1 MKIGLKLVRYGG
13 ICDDMCVRIT
23 VKKGGTLYIIT
34 GDISKMSI
42 NDKLE
47 IQANI
52 TDERELKKREIIAL
66 ERIAAALESRR

>member
-1 MKIGLKLVRYGG
+1 MKTSVILVLYSG
-13 ICDDMCVRIT
+13 ICAYMYVRIT
-23 VKKGGTLYIIT
+23 GTERRHMYIIT

-47 IQANI
+47 MQANI

-66 ERIAAALESRR
+66 ERIATALERKG

>member
-1 MKIGLKLVRYGG
+1 M
-13 ICDDMCVRIT
+13 
-23 VKKGGTLYIIT
+23 YIIT

-66 ERIAAALESRR
+66 ERIATALERRR

>member
-1 MKIGLKLVRYGG
+1 MY
-13 ICDDMCVRIT
+13 VRIT
-23 VKKGGTLYIIT
+23 GTERRHMYIIT

-47 IQANI
+47 MQANI

-66 ERIAAALESRR
+66 ERIATALERKG

>member
-1 MKIGLKLVRYGG
+1 M
-13 ICDDMCVRIT
+13 
-23 VKKGGTLYIIT
+23 YIIT

-52 TDERELKKREIIAL
+52 RDERELKKREIIAL
-66 ERIAAALESRR
+66 ERIATALERRR